1 MKEDAPKVTLIKQP
15 RPLKAEPSMSAAPV
29 ASGEKKRV
37 FIKKKVVVLK
47 QNKETVSSSPE
58 EASVPTPTPV
68 QPSVK
73 PEPSAAPAARART
86 ASAPPSRPASA
97 APSRT
102 GSTAPSRTAPAA
114 SARTSPSASLDPLR
128 NGPVIIRDANLP
140 PINFKPNSE
149 VPSSGGPRQ
158 MGVVGG
164 RDFSGNRGRNGYQQR
179 GNGRYPNSSGG
190 NSYGNNN
197 GGGNSYGNN
206 NYGGN
211 SYGNNG
217 GGYRGNSYGNNSSGS
232 NTYGN
237 NYGNRPRNFGPRPPY
252 GAGNGN
258 SRPGGFRPYNN
269 NGRPGFQNNRPG
281 GGFGGRP
288 RQGGFSGGAG
298 GFRKPATSEETP
310 IGKTKRDYSNS
321 RKKENNE
328 QEDSWESRRENRDS
342 GAFQYRRKEA
352 HSVSNAVPKSI
363 DILENITVNDLAKKM
378 NLKASE
384 IISKCFQQGMM
395 LTINQQIDSDTAA
408 LIAGDY
414 GCEVH
419 IVNLYDETV
428 IPTDAQ
434 SEEDLEPRAP
444 IVTVMGHVD
453 HGKTKLLD
461 AIRSTH
467 VAEGEFGGITQHIGA
482 YKVNIP
488 EKGDIVFL
496 DTPGHA
502 AFTMMRARGAQITD
516 IVVLVVAANDGV
528 MPQTLEAIDHA
539 KAAKVPIIVAINKC
553 DLPEANPDRVMQQLT
568 THGLTPEE
576 WGGNT
581 LYCKIS
587 ALKKLGINELLDTI
601 LLQAEMLDLKA
612 VRNCRAEGKV
622 LESRIDQGRGSVATI
637 LIKNGTL
644 HEGDY
649 YVVGIYPG
657 RVRAMFDDRGNRIK
671 EAGPSTP
678 VEISGLSGLPMA
690 GDPFQVTED
699 EKQARLVGNKRQELE
714 RLGQAKKYSKVTLD
728 NLYEKIKL
736 GEMKELNVIIK
747 GDVQGSVEA
756 LQKAL
761 EELSNDEIKLS
772 VIRASAGAIIENDIT
787 LASASENPAIVI
799 GFNVR
804 PTPKA
809 LQLAEQEKIDIR
821 KYNVIYDAVDDI
833 KAAMEGMLAPERS
846 EVDVGTAEVRQVFSV
861 PKVGIIAG
869 SMVLSGSVKRN
880 CFCRVIRDSIQLNK
894 DLVKITSLKRF
905 KDDAKEVAAGYEC
918 GIGIEGFDNLQVG
931 DTLEFVEIKETKRTL
946 EEAKG
951 AKPDVA
957 ALASNP
963 NKPEEK
969 KTK

>member
-15 RPLKAEPSMSAAPV
+15 KPLQAESSSAASFAPVEKKKVFIKKRVVLVKPAKETVTTVKPVESKVSDHSEDKPPVKAAAEKKAAPV
-29 ASGEKKRV
+29 ASTTEETKK
-37 FIKKKVVVLK
+37 
-47 QNKETVSSSPE
+47 TTAVSM
-58 EASVPTPTPV
+58 
-68 QPSVK
+68 K
-73 PEPSAAPAARART
+73 N
-86 ASAPPSRPASA
+86 SRSQ
-97 APSRT
+97 
-102 GSTAPSRTAPAA
+102 GST
-114 SARTSPSASLDPLR
+114 DPLR
-128 NGPVIIRDANLP
+128 NGPVIIRDNNLP
-140 PINFKPNSE
+140 PINFNKTGSTP
-149 VPSSGGPRQ
+149 VPSAGGPRQ

-164 RDFSGNRGRNGYQQR
+164 RDFSRTSQGYRNSGYQR
-179 GNGRYPNSSGG
+179 ND
-190 NSYGNNN
+190 
-197 GGGNSYGNN
+197 GGGYNRQ
-206 NYGGN
+206 
-211 SYGNNG
+211 NG
-217 GGYRGNSYGNNSSGS
+217 GGYNRQNGGGYNRQDGGGYNRQDGGGYNRQDGGGYNRQDGGGY
-232 NTYGN
+232 NRQNAGGYN
-237 NYGNRPRNFGPRPPY
+237 GNRPYGQRGFSPRPPF
-252 GAGNGN
+252 GSGPNSQGGN
-258 SRPGGFRPYNN
+258 RPNGYRPYN
-269 NGRPGFQNNRPG
+269 GQQRPGFQPN
-281 GGFGGRP
+281 
-288 RQGGFSGGAG
+288 RQGGFNGGKPRTGMGG
-298 GFRKPATSEETP
+298 GFRRPAPTEETP
-310 IGKTKRDYSNS
+310 IGKTKRDYSA
-321 RKKENNE
+321 KKKDNVSQNW
-328 QEDSWESRRENRDS
+328 SNRREDRETS
-342 GAFQYRRKEA
+342 GFQYRRKEN
-352 HSVSNAVPKSI
+352 HSAVSSVPKSI

-384 IISKCFQQGMM
+384 IIAKCFKQGMM
-395 LTINQQIDSDTAA
+395 LTINQQIDSETAA
-408 LIAGDY
+408 LIAADY
-414 GCEVH
+414 ECEVH

-428 IPTDAQ
+428 IPSEVT

-461 AIRSTH
+461 AIRKTH

-488 EKGDIVFL
+488 GKGNVVFL

-553 DLPEANPDRVMQQLT
+553 DLPEANPDRVMQQLA

-576 WGGNT
+576 WGGKT
-581 LYCKIS
+581 LFCRIS
-587 ALKKLGINELLDTI
+587 ALKRQGIDELLDTI
-601 LLQAEMLDLKA
+601 LLEAEMLDLKE
-612 VRNCRAEGKV
+612 VRNCRAEAKV
-622 LESRIDQGRGSVATI
+622 LESRIDPGRGSVATI
-637 LIKNGTL
+637 IVKKGTL

-649 YVVGIYPG
+649 YVAGVYPG
-657 RVRAMFDDRGNRIK
+657 RVRAMFDDLGKRIE

-728 NLYEKIKL
+728 NLYDKIKL
-736 GEMKELNVIIK
+736 GEMQELNVIIK

-761 EELSNDEIKLS
+761 EELSNDEIRLS

-787 LASASENPAIVI
+787 LASASENHAIVI

-809 LQLAEQEKIDIR
+809 QQLAEQEKIDIR

-833 KAAMEGMLAPERS
+833 KAAMEGLLAPEKT
-846 EVDVGTAEVRQVFSV
+846 EVDVGAGEVRQVFVV
-861 PKVGIIAG
+861 PKVGTIAG
-869 SMVLSGSVKRN
+869 AMITDGVVKRN

-894 DLVKITSLKRF
+894 NLVKITSLKRF
-905 KDDAKEVAAGYEC
+905 KDDAKEVASGYEC
-918 GIGIEGFDNLQVG
+918 GIGIEGFDNLREG

-946 EEAKG
+946 EDAKG
-951 AKPDVA
+951 ANPDIDAMTAGSSKKP
-957 ALASNP
+957 N
-963 NKPEEK
+963 EGK
-969 KTK
+969 KK